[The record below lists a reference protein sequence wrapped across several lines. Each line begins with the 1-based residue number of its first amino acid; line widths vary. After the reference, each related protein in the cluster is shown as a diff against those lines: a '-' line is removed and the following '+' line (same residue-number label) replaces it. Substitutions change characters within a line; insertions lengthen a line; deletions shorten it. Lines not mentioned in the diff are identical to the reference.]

1 MTTIQYAKSLA
12 VKQLIHSGWLPAL
25 AQWAVD
31 SVVNQNPNRPD
42 AYRALMLLY
51 VNSFR

>member
-12 VKQLIHSGWLPAL
+12 VKQLIHGGWIPAL

-31 SVVNQNPNRPD
+31 ATVEQHPNRPD
-42 AYRALMLLY
+42 AYRALMLMY
-51 VNSFR
+51 VNSFS